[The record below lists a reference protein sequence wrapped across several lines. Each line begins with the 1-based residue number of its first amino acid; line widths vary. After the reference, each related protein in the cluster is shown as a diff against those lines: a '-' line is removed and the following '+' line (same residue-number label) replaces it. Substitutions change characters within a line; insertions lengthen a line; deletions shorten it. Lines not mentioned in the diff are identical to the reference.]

1 MTRTSLLAAFLL
13 CAGSSAALAQTA
25 DARTACEPDVWRL
38 CASNIPNVGAI
49 TACLKSQKA
58 NLSPAC
64 RMVMDPAAAAPGR
77 RRGTRSAQAQ

>member
-1 MTRTSLLAAFLL
+1 MTRPSFLAALLL
-13 CAGSSAALAQTA
+13 CATGSAALAQGI

-49 TACLKSQKA
+49 TACLKTQRA

-64 RMVMDPAAAAPGR
+64 RMVMEPAAAPSR
-77 RRGTRSAQAQ
+77 RHSQRSAEAR